1 MNIFTI
7 FFLDKI
13 AAQCTPKHTIFLK
26 KIFGGALPPNT
37 PNTRVASTCCM
48 ALRAMQLPHFSKI
61 NLNPPEMKS

>member
-7 FFLDKI
+7 FFGQNCNTMYSK
-13 AAQCTPKHTIFLK
+13 THHFFFNFL
-26 KIFGGALPPNT
+26 GGALPPNT
-37 PNTRVASTCCM
+37 HNTRVASTCCM